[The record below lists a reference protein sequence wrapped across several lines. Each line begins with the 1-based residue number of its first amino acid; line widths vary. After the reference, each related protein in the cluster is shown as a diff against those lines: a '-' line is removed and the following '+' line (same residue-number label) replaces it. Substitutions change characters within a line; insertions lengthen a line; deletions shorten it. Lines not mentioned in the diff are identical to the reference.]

1 MGELRRRGRIWWL
14 RYYRAGQRHE
24 ESSHSDKKQVAIDLL
39 KIREGDAAKGIPV
52 SARVGRL
59 RFEKR
64 RPTL

>member
-39 KIREGDAAKGIPV
+39 KIRVRGCREGHP
-52 SARVGRL
+52 
-59 RFEKR
+59 RFSQGG
-64 RPTL
+64 PPAF